1 MELFLPSILIIL
13 LAALVIMVILPS
25 FSPLIIVI
33 VSAILLTAS
42 TYQHFQFF
50 WHEYQQSTWQTALK
64 IFAPGLIIIGV
75 FLYIFMVGGSFIM
88 GSSAPKMPEMELPP
102 ASTATNAMTSAINNS
117 MNAVSGAAN
126 SLANAGANVAN
137 SIGNAGA
144 AVANS
149 FGFNNAKKNTK
160 NGNAKANGN
169 AAAGPTGSALA
180 VL

>member
-1 MELFLPSILIIL
+1 MELFLPSVLVII
-13 LAALVIMVILPS
+13 LAALVIMIIIPN

-50 WHEYQQSTWQTALK
+50 WNEYQQSTWQTTLK
-64 IFAPGLIIIGV
+64 IFAPGLIIVAV

-88 GSSAPKMPEMELPP
+88 GGTVPNMPEMELPP
-102 ASTATNAMTSAINNS
+102 ASTATNAVTSAINNS

-144 AVANS
+144 SVANS
-149 FGFNNAKKNTK
+149 LGFNNTKK
-160 NGNAKANGN
+160 NAKAAKAANG
-169 AAAGPTGSALA
+169 GPTGSTLA

>member
-1 MELFLPSILIIL
+1 MI
-13 LAALVIMVILPS
+13 VIPN

-50 WHEYQQSTWQTALK
+50 WHEYQQSTWQTTLK
-64 IFAPGLIIIGV
+64 IFAPGLIIVAV

-88 GSSAPKMPEMELPP
+88 GGTVPKMPEIELPP
-102 ASTATNAMTSAINNS
+102 ASTATNAVTSAINNS
-117 MNAVSGAAN
+117 MSAVSGAAN
-126 SLANAGANVAN
+126 SLANAGASVAN
-137 SIGNAGA
+137 SIGNAGS

-149 FGFNNAKKNTK
+149 LGFNNKKN
-160 NGNAKANGN
+160 NANANAKPANG
-169 AAAGPTGSALA
+169 GPTGSTLA

>member
-1 MELFLPSILIIL
+1 MELFLPSVLVII
-13 LAALVIMVILPS
+13 LAALVIMIIIPN

-50 WHEYQQSTWQTALK
+50 WNEYQQSTWQTTLK
-64 IFAPGLIIIGV
+64 VFAPGLIIVAV
-75 FLYIFMVGGSFIM
+75 FLYIFTVGGSFIM
-88 GSSAPKMPEMELPP
+88 GGTVPKMPEMELPP
-102 ASTATNAMTSAINNS
+102 ASTATNAVTSAINNS

-144 AVANS
+144 SVANS
-149 FGFNNAKKNTK
+149 LGFNNTKKN
-160 NGNAKANGN
+160 NAKAANK
-169 AAAGPTGSALA
+169 GPTGSTLA

>member
-1 MELFLPSILIIL
+1 MELFLPSVLVII
-13 LAALVIMVILPS
+13 LAALVIMIIIPN

-50 WHEYQQSTWQTALK
+50 WNEYQQSTWQTTLK
-64 IFAPGLIIIGV
+64 IFAPGLIIVAV

-88 GSSAPKMPEMELPP
+88 GGTVPKMPEMELPP
-102 ASTATNAMTSAINNS
+102 ASTATNAVTSAINNS
-117 MNAVSGAAN
+117 MNVVSGAAN

-144 AVANS
+144 SVANS
-149 FGFNNAKKNTK
+149 LGFNNTKK
-160 NGNAKANGN
+160 NAKAANG
-169 AAAGPTGSALA
+169 GPTGSTLA

>member
-1 MELFLPSILIIL
+1 MELFLPSVLVII
-13 LAALVIMVILPS
+13 LAALVIMIIIPN

-50 WHEYQQSTWQTALK
+50 WNEYQQSTWQTTLK
-64 IFAPGLIIIGV
+64 IFAPGLIIVAV

-88 GSSAPKMPEMELPP
+88 GGTVPKMPEMELPP
-102 ASTATNAMTSAINNS
+102 ASTATNAVTSAINNS
-117 MNAVSGAAN
+117 MNVVSGAAN

-137 SIGNAGA
+137 SL
-144 AVANS
+144 
-149 FGFNNAKKNTK
+149 GFNTKKNNAK
-160 NGNAKANGN
+160 AANG
-169 AAAGPTGSALA
+169 GPTGSTLA